1 MASWGIVN
9 CDSDI
14 VVSSIHHGSQCH
26 LNVNDGFWILGWQ
39 YQITQ
44 QHKTCLDDMSLASTF
59 ASNLAHLFG
68 DDDPDGP
75 SAQKW
80 ERAGDRDRV
89 MIILKPLGRPRK
101 LWILQ
106 NLWSFCILV
115 KR

>member
-75 SAQKW
+75 SAAAPPSR
-80 ERAGDRDRV
+80 E
-89 MIILKPLGRPRK
+89 
-101 LWILQ
+101 
-106 NLWSFCILV
+106 
-115 KR
+115 KRFVISIQEI